1 MDVVA
6 TKATSA
12 SAQTVWETCLLPM
25 QWERWDESCKEITNA
40 EGGLVPG
47 GTFTYVSKAV
57 HRQPIRMTVFTIIEF
72 QPRRRILMSCAGS
85 RWAITTTPQASGGC
99 IMTQELTYTGC
110 LGRYMMCCF
119 KGKQVKRQLK
129 VFCLDR
135 LQQMVKIAEGGAAGA
150 AIPVAV
156 ALEMPVVGAGGGRA
170 LLGTTRERLTEL
182 QGLVD
187 EGLITKEEYATQREQ
202 IVRSV

>member
-1 MDVVA
+1 M
-6 TKATSA
+6 
-12 SAQTVWETCLLPM
+12 
-25 QWERWDESCKEITNA
+25 
-40 EGGLVPG
+40 
-47 GTFTYVSKAV
+47 
-57 HRQPIRMTVFTIIEF
+57 
-72 QPRRRILMSCAGS
+72 
-85 RWAITTTPQASGGC
+85 
-99 IMTQELTYTGC
+99 
-110 LGRYMMCCF
+110 
-119 KGKQVKRQLK
+119 
-129 VFCLDR
+129 DR

-156 ALEMPVVGAGGGRA
+156 ALEMPAVGAGGGRA